1 MTSRTPPLRR
11 LRFILNT
18 FYSGPQAWFF
28 LADDLGFFRD
38 EGLEIEFTEGDTL
51 ANAVPRIASG
61 EFDCGYGD
69 INALIELAAV
79 SAAGEVPLRAVYA
92 TFSASP
98 YTLAV
103 PAAGPIRT
111 PLDLAGTLI
120 GSHPS
125 DAAWRLWPEFV
136 AHTGVDTG
144 LIRIEESS
152 LPHAK
157 MIVQMLDASRWQAMF
172 GFVNTLKAAA
182 IEAGRDPDRELRF
195 LEYRDVVPDLY
206 GAALMVSA
214 TLLRDEPQLVA
225 GLTRAVNRGVAQLL
239 GGAVGLD
246 AVPGA
251 ALAAASDKVLASALD
266 KAIDAV
272 ARRNPAID
280 RTANRARLAGTL
292 ALEMAHPDAMRHGIG
307 DLDDGRLQRSIDLIV
322 RAKHHPRVPAVTEVF
337 DRRFLPPLADRP
349 RPRTQIPGGSLAR

>member
-1 MTSRTPPLRR
+1 MSSPSQPVRR

-79 SAAGEVPLRAVYA
+79 SATGQVPLRAVYA

-111 PLDLAGTLI
+111 PTDLAGALI

-136 AHTGVDTG
+136 AHTGVDTRQV
-144 LIRIEESS
+144 RIEESS
-152 LPHAK
+152 LPHSQ

-182 IEAGRDPDRELRF
+182 IEAGRDPDRDLRF

-214 TLLRDEPQLVA
+214 SLLRDEPQVVVA
-225 GLTRAVNRGVAQLL
+225 LTRAVNRGVAQVLD
-239 GGAVGLD
+239 GVGGLD
-246 AVPGA
+246 A
-251 ALAAASDKVLASALD
+251 
-266 KAIDAV
+266 AIDAV

-280 RTANRARLAGTL
+280 RAANRARLTGTL
-292 ALEMAHPDAMRHGIG
+292 ALEMAHPDALRHGIG
-307 DLDDGRLQRSIDLIV
+307 DLDDDRLKRSIDLIV
-322 RAKHHPRVPAVTEVF
+322 RAKNHPRTPSIHEVF
-337 DRRFLPPLADRP
+337 DRRFLPPRADRP
-349 RPRTQIPGGSLAR
+349 QPIQSP